1 MAIDTATIEHE
12 KYYTVK
18 DISKMLNIHEETI
31 RRAIRS
37 GRLESVKF
45 GRDHRIKH
53 DSLVKFLAQ
62 KQFRIENK
70 KLDSAEKGSFEAL
83 RDVFGTWQ
91 GDDANGIAELI
102 TSTRTKAEF

>member
-1 MAIDTATIEHE
+1 MAIDTAIMDHE

-18 DISKMLNIHEETI
+18 DISKMLNVHEETI

-37 GRLESVKF
+37 GRLESVRF

-53 DSLVKFLAQ
+53 DSLVRFLAK

-70 KLDSAEKGSFEAL
+70 KSDSVEKGSFEAL
-83 RDVFGTWQ
+83 KDVFGTWQ
-91 GDDANGIAELI
+91 GDDADEIAELI